1 MSTSKLY
8 TEDTAPYFIRDRA
21 AQYLVGQNVLK
32 TLKETLDKEQ
42 SVKYYKKLKH
52 FLSIPGLPIPV
63 LSDTHGP
70 LNLPPLPDRIS
81 QPKQPI
87 ADLPNG
93 TVFHVCIVGAGIAG
107 LFLAMLLNQMHP
119 FITYDILE
127 SSPRRYNDISYVPR
141 AGGPRDPFHFSV
153 SNNGLVPDATVN
165 EGTEA
170 ILDNAFGYYKDGL
183 KRNFEKGFQT
193 LMRVDQFS
201 TRDYIRQVMGYDFY
215 SVQYLETT
223 SNATGH
229 YDQAF
234 TESVLGNLTFD
245 FPDERP
251 INWYCIKGGASIIT
265 DKMADRIHQ
274 KPCLNTR
281 VISIEHDSYST
292 SNPMKVEVLVND
304 IPESKSY
311 DAVFAT
317 TSLPCM
323 QRMELSSAGLSRAQV
338 DAIRTLYYD
347 ASVKVAIEFETPWW
361 ITMCNITRGGYAA
374 TDLPLRICIYPSYVT
389 EDIRPATLLCSYTW
403 ARDAQLVGS
412 LITDPNQ
419 LKEVLVHDLAL
430 LHYDSAHLS
439 YEDMRSK
446 IERQFKAI
454 HVYDWSQDP
463 NTSGAFALFGPGQ
476 FANYYP
482 EVARPAAD
490 GRLFLAGEA
499 CSAHHGWIAGSLDSA
514 YRALSQFLRA
524 VKWDR
529 WVNTEK
535 LLQRLE
541 DNWGALREIQPDA
554 LEWQAIL
561 AKAKQDRYR

>member
-1 MSTSKLY
+1 MDRVFRLFRQLDITQDNGLLI
-8 TEDTAPYFIRDRA
+8 PY
-21 AQYLVGQNVLK
+21 YLQ
-32 TLKETLDKEQ
+32 
-42 SVKYYKKLKH
+42 
-52 FLSIPGLPIPV
+52 GLNCP
-63 LSDTHGP
+63 
-70 LNLPPLPDRIS
+70 
-81 QPKQPI
+81 Q
-87 ADLPNG
+87 
-93 TVFHVCIVGAGIAG
+93 
-107 LFLAMLLNQMHP
+107 
-119 FITYDILE
+119 
-127 SSPRRYNDISYVPR
+127 RYNGISYIPR
-141 AGGPRDPFHFSV
+141 EGGPRDPFHFGV

-165 EGTEA
+165 EGAEA
-170 ILDNAFGYYKDGL
+170 ILDDAFGYYKDRL

-201 TRDYIRQVMGYDFY
+201 TRDYIRQVMYAAFHLRFTAPIY
-215 SVQYLETT
+215 TY
-223 SNATGH
+223 ATGH

-234 TESVLGNLTFD
+234 TESVLENLSFD
-245 FPDERP
+245 FSDERP

-265 DKMADRIHQ
+265 DKMVNQIRY
-274 KPCLNTR
+274 KPYLNTR
-281 VISIEHDSYST
+281 VTSIEHDPHSKST
-292 SNPMKVEVLVND
+292 PMKVKVLANGT
-304 IPESKSY
+304 PETKTY
-311 DAVFAT
+311 DAVFTT

-338 DAIRTLYYD
+338 DAIRTLHYD

-389 EDIRPATLLCSYTW
+389 ENIRPATLLCSYTW
-403 ARDAQLVGS
+403 ARDAQLMGS
-412 LITDPNQ
+412 LMTDSSQ
-419 LKEVLVHDLAL
+419 LNEVLVHDLAL
-430 LHYDSAHLS
+430 LHYESAHLS
-439 YEDMRSK
+439 HQDMRNE

-454 HVYDWSQDP
+454 HAYDWSQDP

-482 EVARPAAD
+482 ELVRPAAD

-514 YRALSQFLRA
+514 YRVLSQFLRA

-529 WVNTEK
+529 WVNTET

-541 DNWGALREIQPDA
+541 DSWGVLREIQPGA

-561 AKAKQDRYR
+561 AKAKQDRDR